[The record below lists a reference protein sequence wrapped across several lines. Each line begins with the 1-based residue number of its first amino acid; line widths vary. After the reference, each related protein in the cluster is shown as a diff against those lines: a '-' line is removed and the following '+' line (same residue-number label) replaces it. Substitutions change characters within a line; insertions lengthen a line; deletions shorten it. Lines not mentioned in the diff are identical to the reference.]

1 MVALENED
9 NKHQLSLKGRL
20 SILLI
25 VMLLPFVCF
34 SIYQAVEISNHLESE
49 AQQENLRIAKNVA
62 ISLDEYI
69 TSTGEVLIPIANN
82 ESVRDQD
89 YPKTK
94 ELLERILL
102 KYPYYNS
109 LSFVDAN
116 GIKQVMAKREDT
128 SESKPMDESDNSVRE
143 LPFFKR
149 GIEASGISVG
159 DFKFC
164 GVTNMPIVHITYP
177 VFDPS
182 EKRVGLVAAAFNLT
196 KLQDKLMSPEIP
208 DYVTV
213 CVIDNNG
220 IMVARNREPKKF
232 IGKDLSKETIFKNM
246 LGLKQG
252 IDKARTPDGVERAFG
267 FERASR
273 VPWYV
278 RAGVDTEY
286 IKGQARTEFMHQFLV
301 FVPFL
306 LLSVLGWFWVGK
318 GVDRVHSSTGQL
330 SLTDPLTGLWNL
342 RKLQQDLDYEF
353 SRAKRYNNKL
363 SFAMIDIDFFKYYN
377 DHNGHQAG
385 DEALRQVS
393 DLIRKSVR
401 DADIAYR
408 YGGEEMCVLLSTTD
422 KEGAAYLAERIR
434 RGIEA
439 FSFAGGEKQ
448 PNGKLTVSIGVAT
461 YPDDSSFRDGLVNSA
476 DIALYRAK
484 HLGRNRVDVYGG
496 TMPAHKP
503 HDSFALPSTNAEA
516 FPASDSD
523 TDTKTGSDSE
533 PAGQASAILR
543 NCSR

>member
-1 MVALENED
+1 
-9 NKHQLSLKGRL
+9 
-20 SILLI
+20 
-25 VMLLPFVCF
+25 MLLPFFCF
-34 SIYQAVEISNHLESE
+34 SIYQAVMISNRLENE
-49 AQQENLRIAKNVA
+49 AQQESLRVAKNIA

-82 ESVRDQD
+82 ESARNRD
-89 YPKTK
+89 YPKIK

-116 GIKQVMAKREDT
+116 GIRRVMAERRDMNGGEPLGHD
-128 SESKPMDESDNSVRE
+128 DNSVRG

-149 GIEASGISVG
+149 GMEASGISVG
-159 DFKFC
+159 DFRFC
-164 GVTNMPIVHITYP
+164 GVTKMPIVHITYP

-182 EKRVGLVAAAFNLT
+182 EERVGLVAAAFDLT
-196 KLQDKLMSPEIP
+196 KLQDKLMGPEIP
-208 DYVTV
+208 DYITI

-220 IMVARNREPKKF
+220 IVVARDREPKKF
-232 IGKDLSKETIFKNM
+232 IGKDISKERVFKNM
-246 LGLKQG
+246 FGLKQG
-252 IDKARTPDGVERAFG
+252 IDKVRSPDGVERAFG

-286 IKGQARTEFMHQFLV
+286 IKGQAGTEFIHQFLV

-318 GVDRVHSSTGQL
+318 SVDRVHATTGQL

-342 RKLQQDLDYEF
+342 RKLHQDLDYEF

-363 SFAMIDIDFFKYYN
+363 SFAMIDIDFFKDYN
-377 DHNGHQAG
+377 DQNGHQAG
-385 DEALRQVS
+385 DEALRLVS
-393 DLIRKSVR
+393 ELIRKSVR

-439 FSFAGGEKQ
+439 FSFAGGESQ

-476 DIALYRAK
+476 DVALYRAK
-484 HLGRNRVDVYGG
+484 SLGRNRVEVCGK
-496 TMPAHKP
+496 TIPAHGP
-503 HDSFALPSTNAEA
+503 HDSFAVKVPGMH
-516 FPASDSD
+516 P
-523 TDTKTGSDSE
+523 
-533 PAGQASAILR
+533 
-543 NCSR
+543 